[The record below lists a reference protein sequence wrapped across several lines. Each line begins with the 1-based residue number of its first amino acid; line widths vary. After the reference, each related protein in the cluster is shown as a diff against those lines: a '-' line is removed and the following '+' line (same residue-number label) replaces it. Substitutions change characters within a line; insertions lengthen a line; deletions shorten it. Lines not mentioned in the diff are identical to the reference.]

1 MEWRPARV
9 KVCVCVCVCVRAC
22 AWAWTWTWA
31 RMVGWVQGVVWHG
44 ARARAMGLIRADGRA
59 RVEVSGIA
67 RSVASRPAPTSP
79 ACRTM
84 SK

>member
-1 MEWRPARV
+1 
-9 KVCVCVCVCVRAC
+9 
-22 AWAWTWTWA
+22 
-31 RMVGWVQGVVWHG
+31 MVGWVQGVVWHG